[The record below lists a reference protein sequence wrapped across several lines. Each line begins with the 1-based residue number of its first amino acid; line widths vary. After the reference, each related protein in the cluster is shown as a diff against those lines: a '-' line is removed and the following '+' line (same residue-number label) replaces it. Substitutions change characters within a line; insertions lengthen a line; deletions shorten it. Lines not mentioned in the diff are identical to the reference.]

1 MLVQVFDLLYTDP
14 DQVREFLLAMAKEG
28 FVGGVYLWINRLNGK
43 TYVGSSVNM
52 YSRIKG
58 YLSLNKLHGI
68 IGKGLRKY
76 GTNGFVILIILFP
89 NATRPS
95 VLALE
100 QSILDSRVCAY
111 NILPTA
117 GSSAGVKHSEETK
130 GKMSAAQK
138 GKNRSEETKE
148 KISASRKGKTHSD
161 ETKTKISASKQG
173 HKHSEETKAKL
184 SAAGFN
190 RGQPVYLYLVQALG
204 LELSASYLNRI
215 RASEHLRISKTT
227 VSNYIK
233 NRTLFEVNGKA
244 HMVSHDGN
252 LS

>member
-100 QSILDSRVCAY
+100 QLILDNWYCAY

-117 GSSAGVKHSEETK
+117 GSSAGVKWSPEHKAKISESLKGNQNNLGRKATEETLAKMSSAQSGENNPRFNK
-130 GKMSAAQK
+130 GKEVHLIQFLPSGLKHIASFP
-138 GKNRSEETKE
+138 NRSRCAE
-148 KISASRKGKTHSD
+148 
-161 ETKTKISASKQG
+161 
-173 HKHSEETKAKL
+173 
-184 SAAGFN
+184 
-190 RGQPVYLYLVQALG
+190 ALG
-204 LELSASYLNRI
+204 VSRPTIERRLKKKSSFFYNG
-215 RASEHLRISKTT
+215 SEH
-227 VSNYIK
+227 
-233 NRTLFEVNGKA
+233 
-244 HMVSHDGN
+244 MVTYELPSN